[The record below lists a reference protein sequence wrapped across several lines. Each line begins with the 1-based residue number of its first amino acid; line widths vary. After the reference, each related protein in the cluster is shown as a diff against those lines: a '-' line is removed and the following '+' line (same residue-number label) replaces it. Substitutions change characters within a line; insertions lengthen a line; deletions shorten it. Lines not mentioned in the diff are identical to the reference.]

1 MSNVSSGIKNW
12 STTEANNQPDTTDA
26 FTITGDVRAVQVA
39 VKYLY
44 SQDTIASATTT
55 DLGSKDAA
63 SLTVSGTTT
72 ITGLGTV
79 DAGIRKKVIFS
90 GALTLTH
97 NGTSLILPGAA
108 NITTVANDRAEFESL
123 GSGNWRCNYYIR
135 GDGTALLPFTDTNPI
150 VRGSADPTKQVRF
163 EVDGLTTATT
173 RVITVPDSSFTLT
186 GPDLSQTFTNKSINM
201 SGNTITGTKAEFDA
215 ACSDGNF
222 LYAGAVTTMTS
233 TTGTTITTS
242 TGTQNFTSAGG
253 ALNFDLVTTNT
264 ATGRQQIGN
273 PGGADL
279 FRVRN
284 ANATALDL
292 DASNHFAPGVDN
304 TQNNGSAAKRWKEV
318 FAGTGTINTSD
329 ARQKTA
335 VSQLSASEINA
346 ARQLADEIGWFQ
358 FLSSVATKGAS
369 ARHHIGM
376 TVQRAIEIMQANGL
390 DPFGYGF
397 ICYDKWE
404 DFIIEHEAVYVEHEP
419 QFNAEGEIVEEGW
432 TEKVSPQWTELV
444 TAAGDA
450 YGFRSDQ
457 LNLFIAAGM
466 NARLKALEEKQ

>member
-12 STTEANNQPDTTDA
+12 STTEANNQPDTADA

-135 GDGTALLPFTDTNPI
+135 GDGTALLPFTDTSPI

-173 RVITVPDSSFTLT
+173 RVLTVPDSSFEIT
-186 GPDLSQTFTNKSINM
+186 GNDLSQTFTNKNINLTD
-201 SGNTITGTKAEFDA
+201 NTLTGTMSQFDT
-215 ACSDGNF
+215 ACTDGNF
-222 LYAGAVTTMTS
+222 AYQAQAAS
-233 TTGTTITTS
+233 FTTITTTS
-242 TGTQNFTSAGG
+242 GQIAFPATQNASAGANVLDDYEEGTWTPVLTFGTPGNLSVSYSEQLGEYTKVGRLVTVCFSIITSAFTHTTAANSLLFNGLPFSMTAGSGG
-253 ALNFDLVTTNT
+253 RNIGATVFSGIAKVGYTQFVTQGSSAAAPINIIASGSGVAASTVV
-264 ATGRQQIGN
+264 AADV
-273 PGGADL
+273 PSGGTV
-279 FRVRN
+279 RVS
-284 ANATALDL
+284 AGFSFAATA
-292 DASNHFAPGVDN
+292 
-304 TQNNGSAAKRWKEV
+304 
-318 FAGTGTINTSD
+318 
-329 ARQKTA
+329 
-335 VSQLSASEINA
+335 
-346 ARQLADEIGWFQ
+346 
-358 FLSSVATKGAS
+358 
-369 ARHHIGM
+369 
-376 TVQRAIEIMQANGL
+376 
-390 DPFGYGF
+390 
-397 ICYDKWE
+397 
-404 DFIIEHEAVYVEHEP
+404 
-419 QFNAEGEIVEEGW
+419 
-432 TEKVSPQWTELV
+432 
-444 TAAGDA
+444 
-450 YGFRSDQ
+450 
-457 LNLFIAAGM
+457 
-466 NARLKALEEKQ
+466 